1 MFVKIIQFKIQKT
14 VLNMC
19 CPIKY
24 VFFSKRN
31 RYMSR
36 TITPINNIMSIEQQR
51 AAKTSCLASYTTP
64 ADDKYLYRLL
74 AHAHSYSC

>member
-1 MFVKIIQFKIQKT
+1 
-14 VLNMC
+14 
-19 CPIKY
+19 
-24 VFFSKRN
+24 
-31 RYMSR
+31 MSR